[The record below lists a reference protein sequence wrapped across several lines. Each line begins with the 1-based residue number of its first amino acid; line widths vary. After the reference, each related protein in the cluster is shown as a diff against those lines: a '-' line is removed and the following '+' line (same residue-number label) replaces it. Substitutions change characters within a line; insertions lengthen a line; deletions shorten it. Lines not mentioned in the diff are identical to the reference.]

1 MTIEEMEYNFKV
13 QLNEIDSNQY
23 RGLLI
28 PQIDWQLNRA
38 QMVFVRAAVRQET
51 GATLNQIN
59 LDDLRSIILS
69 IETPVS
75 RISSTEFSATL
86 PSDFLY
92 KAKIRVRAK
101 KNKCYK
107 TVRAYQVDF
116 EELHE
121 EDPFSKSSFEW
132 EEVNFHF
139 NSSGIKF
146 YADDF
151 LVDRM
156 YLDYVKRPKYMH
168 NAKDFESGQY
178 SLPNGTLLS
187 GKQDCELPETSH
199 ESIVS
204 LAVLLSTGDLKIPD
218 WQTKLE
224 QFKLN

>member
-1 MTIEEMEYNFKV
+1 MEYNYKV

-38 QMVFVRAAVRQET
+38 QMVFIRAAVRKDT
-51 GATLNQIN
+51 GASLDQIN
-59 LDDLRSIILS
+59 SDDLRTIVVKS
-69 IETPVS
+69 ETPVS
-75 RISSTEFSATL
+75 RLNNSEFTAPL
-86 PSDFLY
+86 PDNFLF
-92 KAKIRVRAK
+92 KAKLQVRAK

-107 TVRAYQVDF
+107 TIRAYQVDF
-116 EELHE
+116 DELHE

-132 EEVNFHF
+132 EEVNFQF

-146 YADDF
+146 YASDF
-151 LVDRM
+151 LIDRM
-156 YLDYVKRPKYMH
+156 YLDYIRKPRYIH
-168 NAKDFESGQY
+168 NAKDFETGQY
-178 SLPNGTLLS
+178 ALPNGTLLS
-187 GKQDCELPETSH
+187 GSQDCELPETAH

-204 LAVLLSTGDLKIPD
+204 LAVLLSTGDLRLPD